1 MIYVFRPW
9 VVKALKIV
17 ELIIGLIGLVS
28 FFGIFVIACS
38 TDVDMYVFIK
48 EIVVGVI
55 AFLCPFAGAGI
66 QSIIEKDEEKRH
78 GQV

>member
-1 MIYVFRPW
+1 MVYVFRPW
-9 VVKALKIV
+9 VVKALKIA

-48 EIVVGVI
+48 EIVAVAI
-55 AFLCPFAGAGI
+55 TLLSIFAGIGI
-66 QSIIEKDEEKRH
+66 QSILEKDEEKRH